1 MDATSIFWTQRQ
13 TKICQR
19 RKEVSLNMPHS
30 LIWLPDVLKS
40 AGLKVSL
47 VNGWENRGRG
57 NVGNIFGILCH
68 HTAGPKN
75 GNMPSLETLIK
86 GRSNLPGPLSQLGL
100 GRDGTYYV
108 IAAGRC
114 NHAGKGF
121 WKGITSGN
129 TNFIGIEAENAGVP
143 SDPWPEAQMNAYRHG
158 VAAMLKHIG
167 RGAEFCAGHKEYA
180 LPRGRKPDP
189 SFDMEAFRSSVAA
202 ILNGGEPPLALIPS
216 VEPAPPPGAPAA
228 RPTLRRGSRGDFVKQ
243 VQTKL
248 GIGVDGDFGPKMEA
262 KVREFQRAHD
272 LVPDG
277 IFGPKSWSI
286 LDTIAA
292 PA

>member
-1 MDATSIFWTQRQ
+1 
-13 TKICQR
+13 
-19 RKEVSLNMPHS
+19 MPHS

-47 VNGWENRGRG
+47 VNGWENRGLG

-75 GNMPSLETLIK
+75 GNMPSLETLVK
-86 GRSNLPGPLSQLGL
+86 GRPAMQGKRALHGPLSQLGL

-114 NHAGKGF
+114 NHAGEGF
-121 WKGITSGN
+121 WKGVTSGN
-129 TNFIGIEAENAGVP
+129 SNFIGIEAENTGLP
-143 SDPWPEAQMNAYRHG
+143 SDPWPEVQMKAYRHG
-158 VAAMLKHIG
+158 VAAILKHIE

-189 SFDMEAFRSSVAA
+189 SFDMEPFRSSVTA
-202 ILNGGEPPLALIPS
+202 ILNGVEPPLALIPG
-216 VEPAPPPGAPAA
+216 VEPAPQPGAPAA
-228 RPTLRRGSRGDFVKQ
+228 RPTLRRGAKGDFVKQ
-243 VQTKL
+243 VQMKL
-248 GIGVDGDFGPKMEA
+248 GIDVDGDFGPKMEA
-262 KVREFQRAHD
+262 KVREFQRAHE

-277 IFGPKSWSI
+277 IFGPKSWLI
-286 LDTIAA
+286 LDKVAA
-292 PA
+292 PAQPGS